1 MKMADRAKARF
12 IDPMLL
18 LKTEK
23 LPESQDV
30 IYELKLDGYRAI
42 AFKSGG
48 KVCLRSRNDNDFATR
63 YPSIAKALQT
73 MPDETVIDGEVVAL
87 DEKGKPSFS
96 LLQNYGSGAAPL
108 VFYVFD
114 VMILSGKDV
123 MAATLESRRRL
134 LETEVLPAAC
144 RADPVRWCARRKA
157 LGSDHLCQ
165 GSRVRGAGR
174 KTQEQPV

>member
-1 MKMADRAKARF
+1 MADRAKARF

-48 KVCLRSRNDNDFATR
+48 KVCLRSRNDNDFASR

-87 DEKGKPSFS
+87 DENGKPSFN
-96 LLQNYGSGAAPL
+96 LLQNYGSGGAPL
-108 VFYVFD
+108 DLLRIRCHDLVRQGRDGRNARSTTRVCW
-114 VMILSGKDV
+114 
-123 MAATLESRRRL
+123 RRRF
-134 LETEVLPAAC
+134 C
-144 RADPVRWCARRKA
+144 RSFMSRSGTLVR
-157 LGSDHLCQ
+157 S
-165 GSRVRGAGR
+165 
-174 KTQEQPV
+174 TQSSQT